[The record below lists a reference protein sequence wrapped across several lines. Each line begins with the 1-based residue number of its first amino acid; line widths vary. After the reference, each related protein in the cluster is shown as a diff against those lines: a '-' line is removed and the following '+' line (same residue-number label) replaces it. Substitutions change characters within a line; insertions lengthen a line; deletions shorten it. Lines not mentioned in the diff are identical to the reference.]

1 MPASIP
7 IGMAIMDDMATMMIL
22 PTRAL
27 LIPPPGS
34 PTGAGTL
41 VKKCQFTC
49 ITPCLMIYT
58 SITISGIVII
68 NANNI
73 MIHLNTTLFVFLIL
87 IRASILS
94 VIGVF
99 CNYSFADEIDDDGDE
114 KQHQPKLDQR
124 R

>member
-7 IGMAIMDDMATMMIL
+7 IGIAIIDDIATMIIL
-22 PTRAL
+22 PTSAL

-73 MIHLNTTLFVFLIL
+73 MIHLNTMLFVFLIL
-87 IRASILS
+87 IRASMLS
-94 VIGVF
+94 VISVF
-99 CNYSFADEIDDDGDE
+99 GNYSFADKIDNNGNE
-114 KQHQPKLDQR
+114 EQY
-124 R
+124 